1 MQFEMENVG
10 TDSVTVT
17 GLNASDTSEIT
28 CSVQSAGTFPL
39 DLSAGDTATINCS
52 DTNNAIDGSITAG
65 DSYTFS
71 LDSRYYVT
79 SVGSTYT
86 RLAEGQIQTTAV
98 S

>member
-1 MQFEMENVG
+1 MG
-10 TDSVTVT
+10 ST
-17 GLNASDTSEIT
+17 
-28 CSVQSAGTFPL
+28 
-39 DLSAGDTATINCS
+39 
-52 DTNNAIDGSITAG
+52 IDGDITAG

-71 LDSRYYVT
+71 LDANYYAT